1 MADRYIAPSTI
12 WPATDSRKPNA
23 FEKVQMWWAD
33 WSSTRSKVVWTDW
46 TVFAKSSY
54 SDEDYLTDMQKSSSK
69 AIDDINKAQAKTEK
83 EKQERA
89 RLLYIEDQK
98 KKTQEMNAIISN
110 PNKTETDIER
120 LKDLNASVSVGW
132 NDLDSNLKTWYIQW
146 ASTQT
151 VSPTIAQ
158 QPGVPAPVRG
168 TEQPWATPTP
178 WQQANGGG
186 GFVPPPEKN
195 KPNQYTFADGHKE
208 YDSTAIPSV
217 LNNGKITPARYFAMN
232 GMNFIRDAKK
242 LATEMGMTNYRGTPG
257 ENYALVNFMEEKK
270 NGNPTAGGENRGSNR
285 KFDGIQSD
293 VLPNRFTQEDRDRVM
308 AMTPEEQ
315 AKYVSERNVADL
327 KKMLPDNIGLINKVF
342 GTNYTSDDLTG
353 GIGRATIM
361 GTGMTAKGM
370 EVQKLIEGLNEAT
383 ANKFMSQWGELDNAV
398 VDNAIMGTSSPQS
411 GRRKILEDMVDGR
424 IPMGQ
429 GTTIDSSDTKYMQD
443 YKLHKRVLSNAETY
457 NKMITAWN
465 NMDPNNI
472 TRNKLLVDIQQKVND
487 IKKNDPEVYAELQK
501 DLDRIPEFISKW
513 GIGKIPTAT
522 VTSPWEKAEKV
533 VASENKKIKIAPA
546 SNNNIPDATDGV
558 YTKDNAEL
566 ANIDPNNLDPIERQ
580 KYFAKKKWV
589 TITNEEAQKLVNQEV
604 ASQWSWE
611 AKVETQANPITQK
624 QTYSGYTPQK
634 NETRIGYSSN
644 SISQW

>member
-1 MADRYIAPSTI
+1 MAETYIWQLNEKYLTNVSGATQNADGSINGVKFNENTTGNKFYKGRVLSWDDYEVESKIDNSNAQIEAERQAQERKKYSDAEAQYNLYQQRLKTERQTLLNKGGALTPEEQEKLRTYNDSMKLWFKDLSKDKQLAYNGLGLTADPATPNPIAP
-12 WPATDSRKPNA
+12 
-23 FEKVQMWWAD
+23 
-33 WSSTRSKVVWTDW
+33 
-46 TVFAKSSY
+46 
-54 SDEDYLTDMQKSSSK
+54 
-69 AIDDINKAQAKTEK
+69 
-83 EKQERA
+83 
-89 RLLYIEDQK
+89 
-98 KKTQEMNAIISN
+98 
-110 PNKTETDIER
+110 
-120 LKDLNASVSVGW
+120 
-132 NDLDSNLKTWYIQW
+132 
-146 ASTQT
+146 
-151 VSPTIAQ
+151 
-158 QPGVPAPVRG
+158 PVRG

-327 KKMLPDNIGLINKVF
+327 KKMLPGNVGLINKVF

-370 EVQKLIEGLNEAT
+370 EVQKLIEGLNEGT
-383 ANKFMSQWGELDNAV
+383 ANKFMSKGAELDNSV
-398 VDNAIMGTSSPQS
+398 KDNERMNTWSVQS

-424 IPMGQ
+424 TAMGQ
-429 GTTIDSSDTKYMQD
+429 GTTLDGQDQEYMQAYKD
-443 YKLHKRVLSNAETY
+443 YKRVKANADKY
-457 NKMITAWN
+457 NQMVWAWN
-465 NMDPNNI
+465 NMDPNNVA
-472 TRNKLLVDIQQKVND
+472 RNKQLVAIQQFVNNMKD
-487 IKKNDPEVYAELQK
+487 TDPQSFQALQG
-501 DLDRIPEFISKW
+501 DLDKIPEFISK
-513 GIGKIPTAT
+513 GGTGKIPTAT
-522 VTSPWEKAEKV
+522 VSHPADGTKTETTPGTTGKV
-533 VASENKKIKIAPA
+533 DIAPA
-546 SNNNIPDATDGV
+546 SNNNIPDATNGA
-558 YTKDNAEL
+558 YTKTNAQNNGGLPTPEVDKGGTILKDN
-566 ANIDPNNLDPIERQ
+566 
-580 KYFAKKKWV
+580 
-589 TITNEEAQKLVNQEV
+589 VNPTPTTK
-604 ASQWSWE
+604 S
-611 AKVETQANPITQK
+611 
-624 QTYSGYTPQK
+624 SGGGYVKDEPDA
-634 NETRIGYSSN
+634 RYGYSSN
-644 SISQW
+644 QISRW